1 MVEKVNPSPNR
12 PADAFTTAGAI
23 AYGGGTDSGGYI
35 VSSSEPTELSKQDPN
50 VDETSL
56 NEFTESSSSSS
67 FTISIDAGEAFIFG
81 SWLVIDNSPARTFDL
96 ASDTNN
102 QTVYVGW
109 DRGSA
114 NNVVIGLDSDFD
126 NLSDNSD
133 QKIPLYT
140 FDTDTNGVTNVVDER
155 QIGQSQELTALSVA
169 DELGIPIYSNS
180 TDAPQS
186 EGNIVA
192 IDGSSSQSAGLYS
205 HDGSSYI
212 KAGNTEEKIED
223 IVAGLI
229 TGGDK
234 VSTTY
239 DDTNDTLTVDTSALD
254 TEEVED
260 TVNSLVSSDS
270 NLSWAYDD
278 SGNTLTVSLSSS
290 ISVNSVTLSELM
302 EMGSATEP
310 STPSGDDVALWNS
323 GNSVQA
329 KFSDGST
336 VTLAQQ

>member
-35 VSSSEPTELSKQDPN
+35 VSSSEPTELSKQDPD
-50 VDETSL
+50 VDETAF

-67 FTISIDAGEAFIFG
+67 FTISIDSGEAFIFG
-81 SWLVIDNSPARTFDL
+81 SWVVIDNSPARTFDL

-102 QTVYVGW
+102 QTVYIGW
-109 DRGSA
+109 DRASP
-114 NNVVIGLDSDFD
+114 NNVIIGIDSDFD
-126 NLSDNSD
+126 NLAENSD

-140 FDTDTNGVTNVVDER
+140 FDTDTNGVTSVVDER
-155 QIGQSQELTALSVA
+155 QIGKSQDFAALSIA
-169 DELGIPIYSNS
+169 DELGIPIYSDS
-180 TDAPQS
+180 TNAPQI
-186 EGNIVA
+186 EGNIIV
-192 IDGSSSQSAGLYS
+192 IDGSGSQSSGLYS

-212 KAGNTEEKIED
+212 NAGNTEEKIED
-223 IVAGLI
+223 IVAGLVA
-229 TGGDK
+229 GGDK

-239 DDTNDTLTVDTSALD
+239 DDNNDTLTVDTSALD

-260 TVNSLVSSDS
+260 VVNSLVSSDS

-278 SGNTLTVSLSSS
+278 AGNTLTISLSDSVS
-290 ISVNSVTLSELM
+290 INSVTLSDLM
-302 EMGSATEP
+302 EMSSATEP
-310 STPSGDDVALWNS
+310 STPTDDDVALWNS
-323 GNSVQA
+323 GNAVQA